1 MEKVRTKKG
10 KRCHFVSERRDGR
23 VYLLCGK
30 EYPAERLYRASEEV
44 RICRHCNRLHNEAMA
59 AEAEAE
65 ATEEETTEPEQGT
78 EGDE

>member
-10 KRCHFVSERRDGR
+10 KRCPFVSERRDGR

-30 EYPAERLYRASEEV
+30 DYPAERLYPASEEV
-44 RICRHCNRLHNEAMA
+44 RICRHCNHLHNEAVA
-59 AEAEAE
+59 AEAE
-65 ATEEETTEPEQGT
+65 ATEEETTETKQGT